1 MRTFTAVAL
10 AALVALSVATTPAAA
25 KRSPAAKLRAQVA
38 TLKHKLSHE
47 RRRDGRLTADLSN
60 LKQQLAERTAERDRA
75 LGRAAALQAQLTSM
89 PSPLAQAVEQVR
101 REVAYGQRTLAVA
114 GAPAQRDALV
124 AHAAMTYVVGHVSA
138 PAYGYMNELLG
149 TLPEPTANGALSAGA
164 GICGHAALTFAAIVK
179 RFGLP
184 VRSVQFYY
192 GTNNHIAAEVFYDG
206 DWHYFDPTYGAYYGA
221 PDEVLSIDEAR
232 SDPSAPFRQNTT
244 LLWWTVGMMAG
255 YTGLLEFG
263 VDPATRVEID
273 EQPFLD

>member
-10 AALVALSVATTPAAA
+10 AALVALAVASTPAAA
-25 KRSPAAKLRAQVA
+25 KRSPVAKLRAQVA

-47 RRRDGRLTADLSN
+47 RRHDALLTLHVSG

-75 LGRAAALQAQLTSM
+75 LRQAAGLQAQLISA

-101 REVAYGQRTLAVA
+101 REVAYGERTLAVA

-149 TLPEPTANGALSAGA
+149 ARPVPTADGALGAGA

-179 RFGLP
+179 RLGLP
-184 VRSVQFYY
+184 VRSIQFYY

-206 DWHYFDPTYGAYYGA
+206 GWHYFDPTYGAYYGT
-221 PDEVLSIDEAR
+221 PDGVLSVDEAR
-232 SDPSAPFRQNTT
+232 SDPGAPLHQNTT

-255 YTGLLEFG
+255 YTGLLEFA

-273 EQPFLD
+273 KQAFVD